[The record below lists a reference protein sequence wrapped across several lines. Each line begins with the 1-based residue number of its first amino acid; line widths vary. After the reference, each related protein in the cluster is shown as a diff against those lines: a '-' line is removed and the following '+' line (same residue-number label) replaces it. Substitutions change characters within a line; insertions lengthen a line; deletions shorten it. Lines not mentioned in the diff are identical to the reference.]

1 MRHALGAR
9 AQGRPWRIATAIPWR
24 RDGPA
29 ERRGSREA
37 PPPAA
42 GRAAGCRTS
51 AFGSPLTVDGR
62 DGIRPGMSEQ
72 GYPVTVAVR
81 RPDGRVEQVRV
92 GTAFKSGEGFTLTL
106 GEMSIGGTADAAA
119 PAARR
124 SAPASGGGG
133 GDGMVFPNY
142 GRSKGA
148 PIVGASMGDLEF
160 YANGAR
166 RSLNDASKS
175 RWHDKERQ
183 LLAAIEAEIAR
194 QRGGDAGD
202 EGGYGGQQGG
212 GYGGGRGGGY
222 GGGSYGGDDIPPPT
236 DDDNIP
242 F

>member
-1 MRHALGAR
+1 
-9 AQGRPWRIATAIPWR
+9 
-24 RDGPA
+24 
-29 ERRGSREA
+29 
-37 PPPAA
+37 
-42 GRAAGCRTS
+42 
-51 AFGSPLTVDGR
+51 
-62 DGIRPGMSEQ
+62 MSEQ

-106 GEMSIGGTADAAA
+106 GEMSIGGTPDAAA

-124 SAPASGGGG
+124 SAPPSGGGG

-142 GRSKGA
+142 GRSKGG

-166 RSLNDASKS
+166 RTLNDASKS

-194 QRGGDAGD
+194 QRGGDAGGGGD
-202 EGGYGGQQGG
+202 AGYGGQGG
-212 GYGGGRGGGY
+212 GYGGGGRGGGGY
-222 GGGSYGGDDIPPPT
+222 GGGYGGDDIPPPN